1 MKKSMTTMIKPAK
14 IAEPGRT
21 ARLLS
26 IGEHDDSRAAEDRGA
41 VLMILAL
48 LITILLLC
56 AGFAIDFGSW
66 YNRAEE
72 MQNAADSAALAGAA
86 EFDLYKRAD
95 GTATDQAIGNTESR
109 ILDVLRQNGIEPS
122 EDIIVDIIYP
132 GELNNELGEVL
143 VSIIDRNVDLYF
155 ATFVLDRFEIRRD
168 ATAKVDKCGNTC
180 SNTLAIPRPFSAV
193 NVTGS
198 GDGFAP
204 IYLGDRVYAIN
215 HHQFNANIVCLLA
228 ATGDPCPGYGTAN
241 DLGTPIFPA
250 GSGYLSNSGSNAA
263 YPANGWDPLYS
274 DLITLHEIVGSRI
287 YITGQTAGEVKLVCW
302 ETDLNPTHTNQ
313 TGGPCPSNG
322 SESIANLSG
331 RLLRNSNDQWANE
344 IRNGAGA
351 WFLPRFDVRGY
362 GLSFIPDDG
371 SDEGRIFVFTDDH
384 KVHCRTSIDIN
395 QTCSGYAT
403 PKDTGLAFDGFP
415 AMGGSIG
422 NASFSDRIVDHDQK
436 RIYTTVHYT
445 PSHPQGGHGVMLECW
460 DAQNDEICQNFPS
473 ASNRNSI
480 AIHEAGDPDY
490 FGGLS
495 NRQGL
500 GRLFFDRDHS
510 RNIVGVCSMGKSSN
524 TTASVDCVELDGD
537 AYARPEFANLPGA
550 ALLLGTFHYHEGR
563 NRLFISQ
570 SYPNQDSR
578 ASTVCWDFGDPDDLS
593 APTGFCGVMRPD
605 TDTLNNR
612 PGTEQANDYGYSSR
626 GNCVYALGHQNRFY
640 TFNAE
645 MENECDEGRALTQL
659 FPCTCFNGDQLWG
672 SVIVDNLDPVNNPY
686 DSFDVYIKEQE
697 HDPVSDAIDSKD
709 LLASAGVV
717 DLSNISPD
725 YPYVWLEI
733 VVNVKLGQD
742 PWSHPSTQPS
752 VIVGYSDKPHLVN

>member
-1 MKKSMTTMIKPAK
+1 MTNPSSPMTNAAATMTNPTDIARPSMIKRLLN
-14 IAEPGRT
+14 IGQDEGRT
-21 ARLLS
+21 S
-26 IGEHDDSRAAEDRGA
+26 EDRGA

-48 LITILLLC
+48 LITVLLLC

-72 MQNAADSAALAGAA
+72 LQNAADSAALAGAA
-86 EFDLYKRAD
+86 EFDLYRAAD
-95 GTATDQAIGNTESR
+95 GSATDAAIGNTESR
-109 ILDVLRQNGIEPS
+109 VLDVLRQNGIEPS
-122 EDIIVDIIYP
+122 DDILIDIIYP
-132 GELNNELGEVL
+132 GELDNGLGEVL
-143 VSIIDRNVDLYF
+143 VSVIDRDVDLYF

-180 SNTLAIPRPFSAV
+180 SNTLAIPKPFSAV

-215 HHQFNANIVCLLA
+215 HHQFDANIVCLVA
-228 ATGDPCPGYGTAN
+228 ATGDVCPGYGTAN
-241 DLGTPIFPA
+241 NLGTPIMPA
-250 GSGYLSNSGSNAA
+250 GTGWLSNNGTNRS
-263 YPANGWDPLYS
+263 YPANGWDPMYS
-274 DLITLHEIVGSRI
+274 DIITQHEIVGSRI
-287 YITGQTAGEVKLVCW
+287 YVLGQTAGQVKLVCW

-313 TGGPCPSNG
+313 TGGPCPGQGNVN
-322 SESIANLSG
+322 IASLDG
-331 RLLRNSNDQWANE
+331 RTVRDSNDAFVNSL
-344 IRNGAGA
+344 RSNSSHFVT
-351 WFLPRFDVRGY
+351 FLESRGY
-362 GLSFIPDDG
+362 GISFIPDDG

-384 KVHCRTSIDIN
+384 KVHCRLSTDITQN
-395 QTCSGYAT
+395 CTNYLTAKQ
-403 PKDTGLAFDGFP
+403 TGLGLDGFP
-415 AMGGSIG
+415 AMGGTMG
-422 NASFSDRIVDHDQK
+422 TAAFSDRVIDADTK
-436 RIYTTVHYT
+436 RIYTTRHYT
-445 PSHPQGGHGVMLECW
+445 PGHPQGNHGVMLECW
-460 DAQNDEICQNFPS
+460 DAKFNRICENFP
-473 ASNRNSI
+473 NSHP
-480 AIHEAGDPDY
+480 IHAPGDPDY
-490 FGGLS
+490 NDGLW
-495 NRQGL
+495 NRWRV

-510 RNIVGVCSMGKSSN
+510 GNITGVCSMGSSGPN
-524 TTASVDCVELDGD
+524 TAQADCLELDGD
-537 AYARPEFANLPGA
+537 EYTFDFSTLPGSSS
-550 ALLLGTFHYHEGR
+550 LLGTFHYHEGK

-570 SYPNQDSR
+570 SYPDTGGR
-578 ASTVCWDFGDPDDLS
+578 ASTVCWDFGDPEDMS
-593 APTGFCGVMRPD
+593 APTGYCGQMRPD
-605 TDTLNNR
+605 TDTVNNW
-612 PGTEQANDYGYSSR
+612 PGIEESEDYGYSSR

-672 SVIVDNLDPVNNPY
+672 SVIVDNLDPTNNPY
-686 DSFDVYIKEQE
+686 DSFEVFIKEEE